1 MATKKPNRKELLATI
16 TAATNSAQGYALVD
30 PSHIKELVADGHVE
44 VNTAITSEDGKVAAR
59 ATGVALPVAPAKA
72 SFDIES
78 GIVPT
83 PQARGGKK
91 EEVYP
96 FGQLEVGQSFFVPAT
111 DKSPDPAKT
120 FASTVSSATRR
131 FAVKS
136 ETETKTN
143 KHGKVVP
150 VLVVTRRF
158 TIRTVTPGQ
167 KYENG
172 YTEAATGARV
182 FRIA

>member
-1 MATKKPNRKELLATI
+1 MAAKKQNTKALLETI
-16 TAATNSAQGYALVD
+16 TAATNSPQGYALVD
-30 PSHIKELVADGHVE
+30 PSHIKELVAAGHVE
-44 VNTAITSEDGKVAAR
+44 VNTAITSDDGKVAAR
-59 ATGVALPVAPAKA
+59 ATGVALPFPAAKPTFA
-72 SFDIES
+72 IES

-111 DKSPDPAKT
+111 DKSPEPAKT

-136 ETETKTN
+136 ATETKTN
-143 KHGKVVP
+143 KKGAVVP

-158 TIRTVTPGQ
+158 TIRAVTAGQ

-172 YTEAATGARV
+172 YVEQATGARV